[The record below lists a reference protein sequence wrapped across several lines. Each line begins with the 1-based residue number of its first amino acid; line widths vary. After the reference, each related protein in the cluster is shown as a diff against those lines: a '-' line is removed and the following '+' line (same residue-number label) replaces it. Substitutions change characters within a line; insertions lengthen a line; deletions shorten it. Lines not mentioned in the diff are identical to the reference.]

1 MKVLITGG
9 TGLIGSALIRG
20 AVGFD
25 FTVLTRSI
33 SNAKSILPASLQ
45 YIDSLEDLHN
55 LDAFDAVIN
64 LAGEPIIGKRWSDQQ
79 KDHICQSRWQVT
91 EQLVQLFAQSKTP
104 PKVFISGS
112 AIGVYGDRG
121 DEPLTEVSSTE
132 ERDFSTMLCQ
142 RWESI
147 ARQAEPYTRVVLLR
161 TGIVLS
167 AQGGALAKL
176 LLPFKCGLGGRI
188 STGEQYM
195 AWIHYRDHINAI
207 HFLLN
212 ETNISGPVNLVA
224 PNAEKNMVFTQVLA
238 KTLHRIAVL
247 PVPKIAL
254 RLLLGEASSLLLDG
268 QKVLPQTLLNQGFVF
283 EFNKLEPALSDL
295 VG

>member
-20 AVGFD
+20 AVGFE

-33 SNAKSILPASLQ
+33 ANAKSILPASLQ
-45 YIDSLEDLHN
+45 YIDSLENLQN

-91 EQLVQLFAQSKTP
+91 EQLVQLFAQSTTP

-247 PVPKIAL
+247 PMPKIAL

-283 EFNKLEPALSDL
+283 EFNKLKPALSDL

>member
-91 EQLVQLFAQSKTP
+91 EQLVQLFAQSTTP

-247 PVPKIAL
+247 PMPKIAL

>member
-91 EQLVQLFAQSKTP
+91 EQLVQLFAQSTTP

-247 PVPKIAL
+247 PMPKIAL

-283 EFNKLEPALSDL
+283 EFNKLKPALSDL

>member
-20 AVGFD
+20 AVGFE

-33 SNAKSILPASLQ
+33 ANAKSILPASLQ
-45 YIDSLEDLHN
+45 YIDSLENLQN

-91 EQLVQLFAQSKTP
+91 EQLVQLFAQSTTP

-121 DEPLTEVSSTE
+121 DEPLTEVSSTAG
-132 ERDFSTMLCQ
+132 RDFSTMLCQ

-247 PVPKIAL
+247 PMPKIAL

-283 EFNKLEPALSDL
+283 EFNKLKPALSDL

>member
-91 EQLVQLFAQSKTP
+91 EQLVQLFAQSTTP

>member
-132 ERDFSTMLCQ
+132 ERDFSTILCQ

>member
-9 TGLIGSALIRG
+9 TGLIGSALISS
-20 AVGFD
+20 AVGFE

-33 SNAKSILPASLQ
+33 AKAKSILPASVK
-45 YIDSLEDLHN
+45 YIDSLAKLHN
-55 LDAFDAVIN
+55 LDGFDAVIN
-64 LAGEPIIGKRWSDQQ
+64 LAGEPIIGKRWSEQQ
-79 KDHICQSRWQVT
+79 KDQICQSRWQTT
-91 EQLVQLFAQSKTP
+91 EELVQLFAHSKMP

-121 DEPLTEVSSTE
+121 DESLTEVSSIA

-142 RWESI
+142 RWETI
-147 ARQAEPYTRVVLLR
+147 AKQAEPYTRVVLLR

-167 AQGGALAKL
+167 AQGGALAKM

-188 STGEQYM
+188 STGQQYM

-238 KTLHRIAVL
+238 KTLHRMAIF
-247 PVPKIAL
+247 PMPKIVL
-254 RLLLGEASSLLLDG
+254 RVLLGEASSLLLDS
-268 QKVLPQTLLNQGFVF
+268 QKVLPQTLLNRGFVF
-283 EFNKLEPALSDL
+283 KFNKLKPALLDL